1 MKKFV
6 VASPD
11 PIAQVGMNIFEELSK
26 YIFECVTD
34 LDLASLYPSIIRALN
49 ISVETCIG
57 KVYYDNVGCTGED
70 LIQDYMAD
78 DIIAFGHKHM
88 NLPSVDEMIDIIREM
103 QMNGELELEEEVC

>member
-11 PIAQVGMNIFEELSK
+11 PIVRVGMNIFNELSK

-57 KVYYDNVGCTGED
+57 KVYYNHNNSTGED
-70 LIQDYMAD
+70 LVQDYMSG

-88 NLPSVDEMIDIIREM
+88 GLPTVDEMISIIEDM
-103 QMNGELELEEEVC
+103 QRQGQI